1 MTIDQ
6 PDATAGPP
14 GDAPTT
20 VMPALTDVPGNPPV
34 PEPSADGWTIPPV
47 QPPVAPAKAGGL
59 RPWRWWIA
67 IAATVIVIAAAGGVA
82 LVTTRAATSAT
93 IAYVP
98 ANALVYAEGRL
109 DMPGDQGA
117 TVASFLSHF
126 PGFSDTSNLQ
136 TKLNDTW
143 DRLLGQIPGNKYTY
157 SADIAPWV
165 QGTVAVAVLPGASP
179 SAPEAVALVAVADQ
193 AKAQS
198 ELDRII
204 ADARSA
210 GTAPV
215 QSTVGGAT
223 VWTFPSATGSTPAAG
238 HAMHVALLQGMLVV
252 TNDTAAITA
261 IQDVK
266 SGVAA
271 SLASSQAYRDASA
284 GAASSNLASIYIST
298 ASLRRQVAALV
309 PSAAPAVSPLASPLA
324 SPLVACAAQAIPTS
338 VYGTLRAQADQIVA
352 DLRAPLPAGS
362 SPAPARQSA
371 LVDHVPGNAL
381 AYLETHDLGKALAC
395 LVTQVKAAIPA
406 ASGGSSA
413 NLGQVEGM
421 LGGQLESFVSW
432 LGDAGIVVEAPAAGQ
447 QLPTVG
453 IIATVTDTTLAT
465 QRLGELQSL
474 AGLAAASGLAGISV
488 STQQDGAATIT
499 TLSVASSVLSVP
511 GSIGGA
517 GGTPPTVAI
526 SWTLSDGR
534 FFLGLGPSVVRSF
547 LDLPAGQSLGTT
559 PAFSAALASA
569 GGPSTGGF
577 AYLDLRAIRATA
589 EAVIP
594 SADRSSYE
602 ADVRPYLLPFDRLVV
617 VNGLEGSTTTT
628 RAIITVSNPQ

>member
-20 VMPALTDVPGNPPV
+20 VMPPLKDVPANPPV

-47 QPPVAPAKAGGL
+47 QPPVAPAKSGGL

-67 IAATVIVIAAAGGVA
+67 IAATVIVIAAAAGVA

-193 AKAQS
+193 AKAQA
-198 ELDRII
+198 ELDRIV
-204 ADARSA
+204 ADAKSA
-210 GTAPV
+210 GRQPV

-223 VWTFPSATGSTPAAG
+223 VWTFPSAAGSAPAAG
-238 HAMHVALLQGMLVV
+238 HAMNVALLPGMLVV
-252 TNDTAAITA
+252 ANDTAAITA
-261 IQDVK
+261 VQDVK
-266 SGVAA
+266 SGAAA

-284 GAASSNLASIYIST
+284 GAASSDLASIYIST
-298 ASLRRQVAALV
+298 ASLRQQVAALV
-309 PSAAPAVSPLASPLA
+309 PSAAPAASPLRLRPRWSRARRRRSRPACTARSAPRRTSSWRTSGRRCRPGRHRPRRA
-324 SPLVACAAQAIPTS
+324 SRPWSTTC
-338 VYGTLRAQADQIVA
+338 
-352 DLRAPLPAGS
+352 PA
-362 SPAPARQSA
+362 
-371 LVDHVPGNAL
+371 NAL
-381 AYLETHDLGKALAC
+381 AYLETHDLGKALGC
-395 LVTQVKAAIPA
+395 MVTQVKAAIPA
-406 ASGGSSA
+406 ASGGSPA
-413 NLGQVEGM
+413 GLGQVEGM

-447 QLPTVG
+447 QLPSVG
-453 IIATVTDTTLAT
+453 IIATVTDTTLAG
-465 QRLGELQSL
+465 QRLAELQSL

-488 STQQDGAATIT
+488 STEQDGAATIT
-499 TLSVASSVLSVP
+499 TLSVSSSALSVP

-534 FFLGLGPSVVRSF
+534 FVLGLGPGVVRSF

-602 ADVRPYLLPFDRLVV
+602 ANIRPYLLPFDRLVV

>member
-6 PDATAGPP
+6 PDATAGPSGGAPTTGMPVLTDAP
-14 GDAPTT
+14 GDAP
-20 VMPALTDVPGNPPV
+20 A
-34 PEPSADGWTIPPV
+34 PEPSTDGWAIPPV
-47 QPPVAPAKAGGL
+47 RPPSVPSPAAGR
-59 RPWRWWIA
+59 RPWRWWVA
-67 IAATVIVIAAAGGVA
+67 IAATVIVIAAAAGVA
-82 LVTTRAATSAT
+82 LVTTRAATST
-93 IAYVP
+93 TLAYVP

-117 TVASFLSHF
+117 TLASFLSHF

-143 DRLLGQIPGNKYTY
+143 DRLLGQIPGNTYTY
-157 SADIAPWV
+157 SADVAPWV
-165 QGTVAVAVLPGASP
+165 QGSVAVAVLPGSSP
-179 SAPEAVALVAVADQ
+179 SSPEAVALVAVADQ
-193 AKAQS
+193 AKAQA
-198 ELDRII
+198 ELDKIV
-204 ADARSA
+204 AHAESA
-210 GTAPV
+210 GAQPV
-215 QSTVGGAT
+215 QSSVGGAT
-223 VWTFPSATGSTPAAG
+223 VWTFQPPAGSTAVAG
-238 HAMHVALLQGMLVV
+238 HAMSVALLPGMLVV
-252 TNDTAAITA
+252 ASDTAAIA
-261 IQDVK
+261 AVQDVK
-266 SGVAA
+266 SGAA
-271 SLASSQAYRDASA
+271 AGLASSQAYRDASA
-284 GAASSNLASIYIST
+284 GAASSDLASIYVST
-298 ASLRRQVAALV
+298 ASLRQQVAALV
-309 PSAAPAVSPLASPLA
+309 PSTAPAASPLA

-338 VYGTLRAQADQIVA
+338 AYGTLRAQADQLVA

-381 AYLETHDLGKALAC
+381 AYLETHDLGKAMAC

-432 LGDAGIVVEAPAAGQ
+432 LGDAGIVVEAPTGGQ
-447 QLPTVG
+447 QLPSVG
-453 IIATVTDTTLAT
+453 IIATVTDATLAA
-465 QRLGELQSL
+465 QRLGQLQSL

-488 STQQDGAATIT
+488 STEQDGSATIT
-499 TLSVASSVLSVP
+499 TLSVASSALSVP

-517 GGTPPTVAI
+517 GGTPPSVAI

-534 FFLGLGPSVVRSF
+534 FVLGLGPNVVRGF

-559 PAFSAALASA
+559 PAFGAALASA

-589 EAVIP
+589 ESVIP
-594 SADRSSYE
+594 SADRSNYE
-602 ADVRPYLLPFDRLVV
+602 ANIRPYLLPFDRLVAAT
-617 VNGLEGSTTTT
+617 GMEGSTITT
-628 RAIITVSNPQ
+628 RAIVTVSNPQ

>member
-6 PDATAGPP
+6 PEATAGPP

-20 VMPALTDVPGNPPV
+20 VTPALADVPADQPVAEPP
-34 PEPSADGWTIPPV
+34 AGGWTIPPV
-47 QPPVAPAKAGGL
+47 QTPVAPAKAGGL

-67 IAATVIVIAAAGGVA
+67 IVATVIVIAAAAGVA

-143 DRLLGQIPGNKYTY
+143 DRLLGRIPGNKYTY

-165 QGTVAVAVLPGASP
+165 QGTVGVAVLPGASP
-179 SAPEAVALVAVADQ
+179 SSPEAVALVAVADQ

-198 ELDRII
+198 ELDKIV
-204 ADARSA
+204 ADAKSA
-210 GTAPV
+210 GRVPI

-223 VWTFPSATGSTPAAG
+223 VWTFPSAAGSAPAAG
-238 HAMHVALLQGMLVV
+238 HAMHVALLPGMLVV
-252 TNDTAAITA
+252 ANDTAAITA
-261 IQDVK
+261 VQDVK
-266 SGVAA
+266 SGAAA

-298 ASLRRQVAALV
+298 ASLRQQVAALV
-309 PSAAPAVSPLASPLA
+309 PSAAPAASALA

-338 VYGTLRAQADQIVA
+338 VYGTLRAQADQLVA

-371 LVDHVPGNAL
+371 LADHVPGNAL

-395 LVTQVKAAIPA
+395 LATQIKAALPA
-406 ASGGSSA
+406 ASGGSPA

-447 QLPTVG
+447 QLPVVG
-453 IIATVTDTTLAT
+453 IIATVTDATLAT

-488 STQQDGAATIT
+488 SAERDGAATIT
-499 TLSVASSVLSVP
+499 TLSVASSALPVP

-517 GGTPPTVAI
+517 GGTPPTVDI

-534 FFLGLGPSVVRSF
+534 FVLGLGPSVVRSF
-547 LDLPAGQSLGTT
+547 LDLPSGQSLGAT
-559 PAFSAALASA
+559 PSFTAALASA
-569 GGPSTGGF
+569 GGPATGGF

-589 EAVIP
+589 EALIP
-594 SADRSSYE
+594 SADRSGYE
-602 ADVRPYLLPFDRLVV
+602 ANIRPYLLPFDRLVV

>member
-1 MTIDQ
+1 MTINQ
-6 PDATAGPP
+6 PDATAGPA
-14 GDAPTT
+14 GGAPTT
-20 VMPALTDVPGNPPV
+20 ETPVLTDAPGNPPA
-34 PEPSADGWTIPPV
+34 PEPSTDGWTRPPV
-47 QPPVAPAKAGGL
+47 QPPSAPAPAG
-59 RPWRWWIA
+59 RPRRWRWWVA
-67 IAATVIVIAAAGGVA
+67 IAMTVVVIAAGAGVA
-82 LVTTRAATSAT
+82 FVTTRAAASTT
-93 IAYVP
+93 LAYVP

-198 ELDRII
+198 ELDKIV

-210 GTAPV
+210 GRAPV

-223 VWTFPSATGSTPAAG
+223 VWTFPSAAESTPAAG

-261 IQDVK
+261 VQDVK
-266 SGVAA
+266 SGAAA

-298 ASLRRQVAALV
+298 ASLRQQVAALV
-309 PSAAPAVSPLASPLA
+309 PSAAPAASPLA
-324 SPLVACAAQAIPTS
+324 SPLVACATQAIPTS
-338 VYGTLRAQADQIVA
+338 VYGTLRAQADQLVA
-352 DLRAPLPAGS
+352 DLRAPLPAGA

-406 ASGGSSA
+406 ASGGSPA

-432 LGDAGIVVEAPAAGQ
+432 LGDAGIVVEAPTAGEQ
-447 QLPTVG
+447 MPSVG
-453 IIATVTDTTLAT
+453 FIATVTDATLAA
-465 QRLGELQSL
+465 QRLGQLKSL
-474 AGLAAASGLAGISV
+474 IGLAAGSGMQGLTMSD
-488 STQQDGAATIT
+488 QQDGAATIT
-499 TLSVASSVLSVP
+499 TLSIATGALSLP
-511 GSIGGA
+511 GATGGA
-517 GGTPPTVAI
+517 GGTPASVSI
-526 SWTLSDGR
+526 SWTLADGR
-534 FFLGLGPSVVRSF
+534 FVLGMGPDVVRNF

-589 EAVIP
+589 ESVIP
-594 SADRSSYE
+594 PADRSNYE
-602 ADVRPYLLPFDRLVV
+602 ANIRPYLLPFDRLVA
-617 VNGLEGSTTTT
+617 VNGVEGSTITT
-628 RAIITVSNPQ
+628 RAIVTVSNPQ